1 MSLILNLLRDAS
13 IYSIFGLLA
22 VVLILLIFIG
32 KIKDCDLQLF
42 AYVWLPIAALTQFLM
57 TYFRI
62 SLGESNLPIMN
73 IYLMIE
79 FLILVFILL
88 NIRKRKKDI
97 VPNYKIWSIVLAGG
111 ILIHFTDELDSLHI
125 PAILYMSI
133 IYFNISVSFIDLERV
148 SLLLKD
154 PYTLLNIGVFLK
166 AFGYSYISIYQI
178 DFNFPLYIHTAVNV
192 LVQVVFSIVI
202 FVYYKEMRNEK
213 KFL

>member
-1 MSLILNLLRDAS
+1 MDAS
-13 IYSIFGLLA
+13 IYSIFVLLA

-32 KIKDCDLQLF
+32 KIKDRDLQLF

-79 FLILVFILL
+79 FLILVFVLL
-88 NIRKRKKDI
+88 QIRKRKKGI

-111 ILIHFTDELDSLHI
+111 ILIHFTDVLDSLHI

-133 IYFNISVSFIDLERV
+133 IYFNISVSFIDLEKAN
-148 SLLLKD
+148 LLLKD

-178 DFNFPLYIHTAVNV
+178 DFNFPLYIHTAVNL
-192 LVQVVFSIVI
+192 LVQVVFSIAI
-202 FVYYKEMRNEK
+202 FVYYKEMQKEK
-213 KFL
+213 KYL